1 VSREPDHT
9 EVRRIVLSVLEECS
23 QCHYPHSLDDFHVV
37 GRRDGLWVL
46 RVHCTAC
53 HAEVYVAAVVGEA
66 GFDVAETDGIDW
78 LDADDVLVEDEIE
91 DEPEPVTVDDVLDM
105 HEFLETFD
113 GDFHAL
119 FARRR
124 R

>member
-1 VSREPDHT
+1 MTREPDHT

-23 QCHYPHSLDDFHVV
+23 QCYYPHSLDDFQVV

-78 LDADDVLVEDEIE
+78 LEAADVLVEDEIE